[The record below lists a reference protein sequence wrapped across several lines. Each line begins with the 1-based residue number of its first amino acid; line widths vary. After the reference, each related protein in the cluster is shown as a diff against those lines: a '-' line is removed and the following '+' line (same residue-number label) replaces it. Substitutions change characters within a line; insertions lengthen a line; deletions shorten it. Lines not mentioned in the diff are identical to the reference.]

1 MGWSSPLIA
10 LCYTVHKNGTIFTV
24 SFYCYYSCRNS
35 HVGCHLLLFE
45 KHDTTLR
52 RLLPDNFYVRNL
64 YRTLRNSAASPR
76 RQHPPRRR
84 FPADA
89 SDAHPRR
96 SSRGNASFWEADSF
110 VPPAAP
116 PVRRTPEP
124 QLPRSK
130 THLMIIGLT
139 QGGCGREVG
148 KLAKRDLWW
157 HAIPVEGI
165 GSG

>member
-1 MGWSSPLIA
+1 MYSTRGGMKFAID
-10 LCYTVHKNGTIFTV
+10 CTVLHRAQKWNNIHRELLLL
-24 SFYCYYSCRNS
+24 YYSCRNS

-148 KLAKRDLWW
+148 KLAKRDL
-157 HAIPVEGI
+157 
-165 GSG
+165 